1 MGVIVQEVT
10 TEATVTETSVSVNV
24 QQTEN
29 SITVTSPLPTAVAVT
44 SPITNTGSSTAPII
58 GINQTLLSIQQT
70 QVSGLVSA
78 LSGKANLTANAFTDA
93 QSITGS
99 VAGSIQLF
107 VKGASGQSASFLE
120 VQAFSNNTLFRV
132 NSTGYALAP
141 LGFIGGGT
149 SQSTNTSAV
158 LANNTFYPTAT
169 NQIGLAVRQ
178 ILNHATNLQ
187 EWQNS
192 AGGTMA
198 YIDQFGG
205 FRTSAYLQ
213 LHSSSATTLLQYN
226 RAATNN
232 VANLLEYQDSSA
244 VVLGG
249 RNALAQIFTGSA
261 TPISGVGNTITINS
275 QTPTYSSP
283 NTTIVTAS
291 AHGVAVGQTVTLQGF
306 TQGSYNQT
314 WVAQAGTSGTNLV
327 IRTNSNFGPT
337 QSSGS
342 ARITSQVGITSRSST
357 TVGLIVRGA
366 ASQAHNLVEWQDSS
380 ASLLANVTSVG
391 GFNTNS
397 ANGYQIANAA
407 GFVSL
412 NSGQTARI
420 QAGSAVGTNPH
431 VVIRQSASQTGD
443 LTAWQDSNAVLLAG
457 VNSIGSVFTAAIMG
471 LDRQNAIVFGG
482 TRNIGLNAGSANYG
496 GGQAVTFIGNASTV
510 PTSNPTGG
518 GILYVEAGALKY
530 RGSSGTIT
538 TIALA

>member
-58 GINQTLLSIQQT
+58 GIDQASLSLAQS
-70 QVSGLVSA
+70 QVSGLVTA
-78 LSGKANLTANAFTDA
+78 LSGKANLTANSFTDA

-107 VKGASGQSASFLE
+107 IKGANGQSTSFAE
-120 VQAFSNNTLFRV
+120 VQAFGGNTLFRI

-149 SQSTNTSAV
+149 SQSTNTSSV

-213 LHSSSATTLLQYN
+213 LHNSSATTLLQYN

-244 VVLGG
+244 AVLGG
-249 RNALAQIFTGSA
+249 RNSLAQIFTGSA
-261 TPISGVGNTITINS
+261 TPISGVGNNITINS

-283 NTTIVTAS
+283 NTTISTATP
-291 AHGVAVGQTVTLQGF
+291 HGLGVGQTVTLQGF
-306 TQGSYNQT
+306 TQGQYNQT

-327 IRTNSNFGPT
+327 IRTNSDFGPT
-337 QSSGS
+337 LSSGS

-380 ASLLANVTSVG
+380 ATLLANVTSVG

-407 GFVSL
+407 GLVSL

-420 QAGSAVGTNPH
+420 QAGSSVGTNAH
-431 VVIRQSASQTGD
+431 VVIRRVSGATGNLTEWQNEAGTGALAWLSNSGDIYAPALRTTLDYVVAGQANNGGTIRIQKADSA
-443 LTAWQDSNAVLLAG
+443 TAPPANQVRIMVLAG
-457 VNSIGSVFTAAIMG
+457 TNANTLKLVAIGPNGTPITI
-471 LDRQNAIVFGG
+471 LDN
-482 TRNIGLNAGSANYG
+482 
-496 GGQAVTFIGNASTV
+496 
-510 PTSNPTGG
+510 
-518 GILYVEAGALKY
+518 
-530 RGSSGTIT
+530 
-538 TIALA
+538 LA